1 MAYHGYMTMTGK
13 QQGLISAGCS
23 SHESIGNKCQ
33 IAHVDEIMV
42 LSFDHHMF
50 NAENSNHA
58 THQPVIITK
67 NIDKAT
73 PLLAQALANREVVNC
88 SLTFYRVSKFGAQE
102 KFFTVKLKECLIA
115 NQLMSMPHVTSENDA
130 EPQEHISIRYQDIT
144 WTHHLA
150 NTSGW
155 STWDDSAWNK

>member
-1 MAYHGYMTMTGK
+1 MAYHGYMTMTGT

-33 IAHVDEIMV
+33 TAHTDEIMV
-42 LSFDHHMF
+42 LSFDHRMF

-58 THQPVIITK
+58 THQPALITK

-73 PLLAQALANREVVNC
+73 PLLAQALSNRELVNC
-88 SLTFYRVSKFGAQE
+88 EITFYRISKFGTQE
-102 KFFTVKLKECLIA
+102 KFFTIKLKDCLIA
-115 NQLMSMPHVTSENDA
+115 DQQMEMPHAVSENDA
-130 EPQEHISIRYQDIT
+130 EPQEHIAIRYRDIT

-155 STWDDSAWNK
+155 SSWDDSAWNK